1 MAVTSADHPVRVGW
15 VIPVALTA
23 FLVLFG
29 IIFAVETLTS
39 FESVQERRT
48 RVLGE
53 VITAEDRPAPAP

>member
-1 MAVTSADHPVRVGW
+1 MAVTSTDHPVRVGW

-39 FESVQERRT
+39 FEQVQERRT

-53 VITAEDRPAPAP
+53 VITAEDPPPAP